1 MRSSPSTQFPLYS
14 ILTPDR
20 KPEKVSHL
28 CYNRFSISL
37 RVGGRLPVPLIERAH
52 RFLSHR
58 AIIAPEGTLTYREL
72 VEQSQRVA
80 TNLLHDTND
89 LNDARIIFLVP
100 AGRDYVVSQW
110 GIWQAGATAVPLSLT
125 ETTREIT
132 YKVTDTN
139 PTALIAH
146 PNYMETLLPLAQGTG
161 IPIHCTTDL
170 LKGDL
175 GPLPEIDPSRNAMIL
190 YTSGTTSDPKGVVT
204 THSNIES
211 QITTL
216 VQAWEWAPDD
226 HILDHLPL
234 HHVHGIINA
243 MACALWVGATCEL
256 LPRFDAQNVWNRIAD
271 RDLTLYMAVPT
282 VYKALIAAWDEASQ
296 ADQERWTAGCKAM
309 RLMVSG
315 SDALPVDTFERWE
328 KVSGH
333 RLLERYGMTEIGMAL
348 SNPLDGDRIPGQV
361 GTPLPGVDVELIRLD
376 LKKFEETGRRQYGG
390 KVTNRDPGE
399 LIVKGPSVF
408 KEYWMKPD
416 MTAEVFDTKGWF
428 YTGDIASLTNEGAY
442 RIWGRASQDLIISGG
457 ENVSA
462 LEVQREL
469 LKHPDIDACAV
480 VGVEDRFWGR
490 AVSAAIVTVKDS
502 KLDKNSLREWA
513 KERLAPY
520 KVPQNVLILDD
531 LPRNAMGKVLK
542 PQIRTLFDG
551 IES

>member
-1 MRSSPSTQFPLYS
+1 M
-14 ILTPDR
+14 
-20 KPEKVSHL
+20 
-28 CYNRFSISL
+28 
-37 RVGGRLPVPLIERAH
+37 GGRLPVPLIERAN
-52 RFLSHR
+52 RFLSRR

-100 AGRDYVVSQW
+100 AGRDYVVSLW
-110 GIWQAGATAVPLSLT
+110 GIWRAGATAVPLSLT

-146 PNYMETLLPLAQGTG
+146 PDYMETLLPLAQEAG

-170 LKGDL
+170 LEGDL
-175 GPLPEIDPSRNAMIL
+175 GSLPEIDPSRNAMIL

-416 MTAEVFDTKGWF
+416 MTAEVFDRKGWF

-502 KLDKNSLREWA
+502 KLDRNSLREWA
-513 KERLAPY
+513 KARLAPY

>member
-28 CYNRFSISL
+28 CYNSFTISL

>member
-1 MRSSPSTQFPLYS
+1 M
-14 ILTPDR
+14 
-20 KPEKVSHL
+20 
-28 CYNRFSISL
+28 
-37 RVGGRLPVPLIERAH
+37 PVPLIERAN
-52 RFLSHR
+52 RFLSRR
-58 AIIAPEGTLTYREL
+58 AIVAPEGTLTYREL

-100 AGRDYVVSQW
+100 AGRDYVVSLW
-110 GIWQAGATAVPLSLT
+110 GIWRAGATAVPLSLT

-146 PNYMETLLPLAQGTG
+146 PDYMGTLLPLAQEAG

-170 LKGDL
+170 LEGDL
-175 GPLPEIDPSRNAMIL
+175 GSLPEIDPSRNAMIL

-216 VQAWEWAPDD
+216 VQAWEWGPDD

-416 MTAEVFDTKGWF
+416 MTADVFDTKGWF
-428 YTGDIASLTNEGAY
+428 YTGDIASVTDEGTY

-490 AVSAAIVTVKDS
+490 AVSAAIVTVNDS
-502 KLDKNSLREWA
+502 KLDRNSLREWA
-513 KERLAPY
+513 KARLAPY

>member
-1 MRSSPSTQFPLYS
+1 
-14 ILTPDR
+14 
-20 KPEKVSHL
+20 
-28 CYNRFSISL
+28 
-37 RVGGRLPVPLIERAH
+37 
-52 RFLSHR
+52 
-58 AIIAPEGTLTYREL
+58 
-72 VEQSQRVA
+72 
-80 TNLLHDTND
+80 
-89 LNDARIIFLVP
+89 
-100 AGRDYVVSQW
+100 
-110 GIWQAGATAVPLSLT
+110 
-125 ETTREIT
+125 
-132 YKVTDTN
+132 
-139 PTALIAH
+139 
-146 PNYMETLLPLAQGTG
+146 
-161 IPIHCTTDL
+161 
-170 LKGDL
+170 
-175 GPLPEIDPSRNAMIL
+175 
-190 YTSGTTSDPKGVVT
+190 
-204 THSNIES
+204 
-211 QITTL
+211 
-216 VQAWEWAPDD
+216 
-226 HILDHLPL
+226 
-234 HHVHGIINA
+234 

-271 RDLTLYMAVPT
+271 LDLTLYMAVPT

-315 SDALPVDTFERWE
+315 SAALPVDTFERWE

-416 MTAEVFDTKGWF
+416 MTADVFDTKGWF
-428 YTGDIASLTNEGAY
+428 YTGDIASVTDEGTY

-490 AVSAAIVTVKDS
+490 AVSAAIVTVKNS
-502 KLDKNSLREWA
+502 KLDRNSLREWA

>member
-1 MRSSPSTQFPLYS
+1 M
-14 ILTPDR
+14 
-20 KPEKVSHL
+20 
-28 CYNRFSISL
+28 
-37 RVGGRLPVPLIERAH
+37 PVPLIKRVH
-52 RFLSHR
+52 RFLSRR
-58 AIIAPEGTLTYREL
+58 AIIAPEGTLTYHEL
-72 VEQSQRVA
+72 LEQSQRVA
-80 TNLLHDTND
+80 RNLLHGTND

-110 GIWQAGATAVPLSLT
+110 GIWQAGGTAVPLSLT
-125 ETTREIT
+125 ETPREIT
-132 YKVTDTN
+132 YKVTDTD

-146 PNYMETLLPLAQGTG
+146 PDYIESLLPVAEGKG

-170 LKGDL
+170 LRGDI
-175 GPLPEIDPSRNAMIL
+175 GPLPEIDSSRNAMIL

-216 VQAWEWAPDD
+216 VQAWEWTSDD

-256 LPRFDAQNVWNRIAD
+256 IPRFDAQKVWSRIAD

-282 VYKALIAAWDEASQ
+282 VYKALIAAWEEASL
-296 ADQERWTAGCKAM
+296 ADRERWTAGCKEM

-315 SDALPVDTFERWE
+315 SDALPVDTFEQWE
-328 KVSGH
+328 EVSGH

-348 SNPLDGDRIPGQV
+348 SNPLHGDRIPGQV
-361 GTPLPGVDVELIRLD
+361 GMPLPGVDVELIRLD
-376 LKKFEETGRRQYGG
+376 LKKFEETGHRQYGG
-390 KVTNRDPGE
+390 KVTNHDPGE

-416 MTAEVFDTKGWF
+416 MTAEVFDANGWF
-428 YTGDIASLTNEGAY
+428 YTGDIASMTNEGAY

-462 LEVQREL
+462 LEVQQEL

-502 KLDKNSLREWA
+502 NLDRNSLREWA

-542 PQIRTLFDG
+542 PQVRTLFYG
-551 IES
+551 IAS

>member
-1 MRSSPSTQFPLYS
+1 
-14 ILTPDR
+14 
-20 KPEKVSHL
+20 
-28 CYNRFSISL
+28 
-37 RVGGRLPVPLIERAH
+37 
-52 RFLSHR
+52 
-58 AIIAPEGTLTYREL
+58 
-72 VEQSQRVA
+72 
-80 TNLLHDTND
+80 
-89 LNDARIIFLVP
+89 
-100 AGRDYVVSQW
+100 
-110 GIWQAGATAVPLSLT
+110 
-125 ETTREIT
+125 
-132 YKVTDTN
+132 
-139 PTALIAH
+139 
-146 PNYMETLLPLAQGTG
+146 METLLPLAQEAG

-170 LKGDL
+170 LEGDL
-175 GPLPEIDPSRNAMIL
+175 GSLPEIDPSRNAMIL

-216 VQAWEWAPDD
+216 VQAWEWGPDD

-296 ADQERWTAGCKAM
+296 ADQERWTTGCKAM

-399 LIVKGPSVF
+399 LIIKGPSVF

-490 AVSAAIVTVKDS
+490 AVSAAIVTVNDS
-502 KLDKNSLREWA
+502 KLDRNSLREWA
-513 KERLAPY
+513 KARLAPY